1 MSVENTHHAET
12 EPLASWLRECNC
24 GMRVANNANGNRVL
38 MNHIANN
45 N

>member
-1 MSVENTHHAET
+1 MSAKKVHVETQAMV
-12 EPLASWLRECNC
+12 PWLRECNC
-24 GMRVANNANGNRVL
+24 GMRVADSVVGNRVL